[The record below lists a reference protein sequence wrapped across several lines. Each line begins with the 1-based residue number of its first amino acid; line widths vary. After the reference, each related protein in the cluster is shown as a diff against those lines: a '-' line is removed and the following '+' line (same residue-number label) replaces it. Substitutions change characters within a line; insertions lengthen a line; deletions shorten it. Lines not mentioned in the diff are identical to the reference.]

1 MRGSMWEYVDVQEHL
16 GVFRMFRLSLPALDF
31 HLPLPPPVPNLP
43 LQAQLW
49 RSKKNAAH
57 EIKVG
62 TDVRFQV
69 VK

>member
-1 MRGSMWEYVDVQEHL
+1 MPV
-16 GVFRMFRLSLPALDF
+16 LDF
-31 HLPLPPPVPNLP
+31 HLPYPPPVPDLP